1 MRVKPKNLL
10 IGLITAVALYS
21 LLGFLLLP
29 AIALH
34 LVNKQFE
41 QRATVPAKLE
51 SISLNPF
58 TLELTLAGLHIGP
71 TDSPTVAFSRLYAN
85 LQIDSLWTRAVHLRD
100 VELEQAST
108 RVRFAKDGTLNLAEL
123 FIFPEPA
130 EQNEDTDTSVFPL
143 RIDRLALIG
152 NSLQFQDLR
161 PAAPVEFA
169 YDTVD
174 IELNNLSTLPEDNAL
189 RSEEHTSELQSR
201 PHLVCRL
208 LLEKKNQLMILT

>member
-41 QRATVPAKLE
+41 QRATVPAQLE

-71 TDSPTVAFSRLYAN
+71 PDSPTVAFSRLYAN

-130 EQNEDTDTSVFPL
+130 EQN
-143 RIDRLALIG
+143 
-152 NSLQFQDLR
+152 
-161 PAAPVEFA
+161 
-169 YDTVD
+169 
-174 IELNNLSTLPEDNAL
+174 
-189 RSEEHTSELQSR
+189 
-201 PHLVCRL
+201 
-208 LLEKKNQLMILT
+208 